1 MMTSDPCPFC
11 QPASTLIL
19 RESEHARALQ
29 DAFPVAPGH
38 TLVVPRRHVASFF
51 DLDPLEQAD
60 LLNLL
65 IAVRNALA
73 EQHRPDAFNLGL
85 NDGEAAGQTIL
96 HCHWHVIPRH
106 TGDVADPRGGV
117 RWVVPERAVYWADR
131 RDGVQEA

>member
-1 MMTSDPCPFC
+1 MKTSDPCPFC
-11 QPASTLIL
+11 QPDSTLVL
-19 RESEHARALQ
+19 RESEHAFALQ

-65 IAVRNALA
+65 IAVRNELA

-85 NDGEAAGQTIL
+85 NDGEAAGQTIP
-96 HCHWHVIPRH
+96 HCHWHVIPRQA
-106 TGDVADPRGGV
+106 GDVADPRGGV
-117 RWVVPERAVYWADR
+117 RWVLPERAVYWTDR